1 MRTRSSG
8 SVPSL
13 TVLKTVLKYLYT
25 GNADLL
31 NSTHAE
37 ALALLEDEFGIPNSL
52 ESDVSFLLETL
63 SLGDLRLMFD
73 DQSHPE
79 YLCHRTII
87 AARTPFLARILNKK
101 QCENDVMDLHL
112 DSTII
117 PGKYAL
123 VILHAIYM
131 DTLDFRLIGKYLK
144 GHYSLQPLRP
154 CLPFRKWSTNSFRV
168 GSYRRNSV
176 RSLCSR
182 CHELV

>member
-131 DTLDFRLIGKYLK
+131 DTLDFRLIGKFAK
-144 GHYSLQPLRP
+144 K
-154 CLPFRKWSTNSFRV
+154 PFS
-168 GSYRRNSV
+168 
-176 RSLCSR
+176 
-182 CHELV
+182 

>member
-1 MRTRSSG
+1 MAFHNTKEFHVRTRSSG

-131 DTLDFRLIGKYLK
+131 DTLDFRLIGKFSK
-144 GHYSLQPLRP
+144 RHFS
-154 CLPFRKWSTNSFRV
+154 
-168 GSYRRNSV
+168 
-176 RSLCSR
+176 
-182 CHELV
+182 